1 MKCEI
6 CGEDID
12 NNSFFVAV
20 DRPVY
25 MNIWFHRGCIHTFDE
40 AYNYV
45 EANIVDLCEKYKHD
59 TLLIS
64 KDRKQVKR
72 K

>member
-6 CGEDID
+6 CGEDTD

-20 DRPVY
+20 DTPVY
-25 MNIWFHRGCIHTFDE
+25 MNIWFHRGCIHTYQE

-45 EANIVDLCEKYKHD
+45 SKNISALCEKYKQD
-59 TLLIS
+59 SLVIT
-64 KDRKQVKR
+64 KNRKQVKR